1 MLSEDDLFA
10 RIIKVK
16 NLKENCFK
24 YLEERSKELLTQKII
39 FALSELTAEKMGP
52 VKLSEI
58 AQKTTGINDKLKQDL
73 VRLTIEK
80 SLLKCGLVEKLKYAP
95 NDVRYI
101 LTAYRFQKIKEIDSF
116 RGESSEPMGD
126 VFELPKSSWQIP
138 DEFYILLAKKH
149 GYEESLKKLH
159 SDYDADLIPRG
170 KYENLNN
177 DYTKSLSLIREKLD
191 SSTLFLKHWWL
202 QNHEVYDNSWFSF
215 I

>member
-10 RIIKVK
+10 RILKVK

-24 YLEERSKELLTQKII
+24 YLEESSKELLTQKII
-39 FALSELTAEKMGP
+39 FAISELTAEKMGP

-80 SLLKCGLVEKLKYAP
+80 SLLKCGLVEKLRYAP

-116 RGESSEPMGD
+116 RGDSSEPIGD
-126 VFELPKSSWQIP
+126 VFELPKSSWPIP
-138 DEFYILLAKKH
+138 DEFYLLLAKKY
-149 GYEESLKKLH
+149 GYEQSLKKLH
-159 SDYDADLIPRG
+159 TDYDDDLIPRG
-170 KYENLNN
+170 QYENLNN
-177 DYTKSLSLIREKLD
+177 DYTKSLNQVREKLD
-191 SSTLFLKHWWL
+191 SKYSALETLVVEK
-202 QNHEVYDNSWFSF
+202 S
-215 I
+215 

>member
-1 MLSEDDLFA
+1 LLSEDDLFT

-24 YLEERSKELLTQKII
+24 YLEESSKELLTQKIL
-39 FALSELTAEKMGP
+39 FAISELTAEKMGP
-52 VKLSEI
+52 VKLAEI

-116 RGESSEPMGD
+116 RGDSSESIGD
-126 VFELPKSSWQIP
+126 VFELPKSTWPIP
-138 DEFYILLAKKH
+138 DEFYLLLAKKY
-149 GYEESLKKLH
+149 GYEQSLKKLH
-159 SDYDADLIPRG
+159 LDYDADLIPRG
-170 KYENLNN
+170 QYENLNN
-177 DYTKSLSLIREKLD
+177 DYTKSLNSIREKLD
-191 SSTLFLKHWWL
+191 SKYSSLEKLVIV
-202 QNHEVYDNSWFSF
+202 ES
-215 I
+215 

>member
-1 MLSEDDLFA
+1 MLSEEDLFA
-10 RIIKVK
+10 RILKVK

-24 YLEERSKELLTQKII
+24 YLEESSKELLTQKIL

-58 AQKTTGINDKLKQDL
+58 ALKTTGQSDKLKQDI
-73 VRLTIEK
+73 VRLTLEK

-116 RGESSEPMGD
+116 RGDSSEPIGD
-126 VFELPKSSWQIP
+126 VFELPKSTWPIP
-138 DEFYILLAKKH
+138 DEFYLLLAKKY
-149 GYEESLKKLH
+149 GYEQSINKLH
-159 SDYDADLIPRG
+159 LDFDADLIPRG

-177 DYTKSLSLIREKLD
+177 KYIKSLNMIREKLD
-191 SSTLFLKHWWL
+191 TKYSALEAL
-202 QNHEVYDNSWFSF
+202 V
-215 I
+215 IA

>member
-24 YLEERSKELLTQKII
+24 YLEESSKELLTQKII

-52 VKLSEI
+52 VKLAEI
-58 AQKTTGINDKLKQDL
+58 AQKTTGKNDKLKQDL

-80 SLLKCGLVEKLKYAP
+80 SLLKCGLVEKLRYAP

-116 RGESSEPMGD
+116 RGDSSEPIGD
-126 VFELPKSSWQIP
+126 VFELPKSSWPIP
-138 DEFYILLAKKH
+138 DEFYLLLARKY

-159 SDYDADLIPRG
+159 SDFDDDLIPRG
-170 KYENLNN
+170 QYENLNN
-177 DYTKSLSLIREKLD
+177 YYTKLLDIISEKLD
-191 SSTLFLKHWWL
+191 SKYSALETLVVA
-202 QNHEVYDNSWFSF
+202 ES
-215 I
+215 

>member
-1 MLSEDDLFA
+1 LLSEEDLFA
-10 RIIKVK
+10 RILKVK

-24 YLEERSKELLTQKII
+24 YLEESSKALLTQKII

-58 AQKTTGINDKLKQDL
+58 AQKTTGQNDKSKQDL

-80 SLLKCGLVEKLKYAP
+80 SLLRCGLVEKLKYAP

-116 RGESSEPMGD
+116 RGDSSEPIGD
-126 VFELPKSSWQIP
+126 VFELPKSSWPIP
-138 DEFYILLAKKH
+138 DEFYLLLAKKY

-159 SDYDADLIPRG
+159 SDFDNDLIPRG
-170 KYENLNN
+170 KYETLNN
-177 DYTKSLSLIREKLD
+177 DYSKLLKMIREKLD
-191 SSTLFLKHWWL
+191 SKYSALETLVVA
-202 QNHEVYDNSWFSF
+202 ES
-215 I
+215 

>member
-24 YLEERSKELLTQKII
+24 YLEESSKELLTQKII
-39 FALSELTAEKMGP
+39 YAISELTSEKMGP
-52 VKLSEI
+52 VKLAEI
-58 AQKTTGINDKLKQDL
+58 ALKTTGVNDKLKQDL

-101 LTAYRFQKIKEIDSF
+101 LTAYRFQKIKEVDSF
-116 RGESSEPMGD
+116 RGDSSEPIGD
-126 VFELPKSSWQIP
+126 VFELPKSTWPIP
-138 DEFYILLAKKH
+138 DEFYLLLARKY

-159 SDYDADLIPRG
+159 TDYDAELIPRG
-170 KYENLNN
+170 QYENLNN
-177 DYTKSLSLIREKLD
+177 YYTKILDIIREKLD
-191 SSTLFLKHWWL
+191 SKYSSLEKLVIV
-202 QNHEVYDNSWFSF
+202 ES
-215 I
+215 

>member
-1 MLSEDDLFA
+1 MLSEDDLFT

-24 YLEERSKELLTQKII
+24 YLEESSKELLTQKIL
-39 FALSELTAEKMGP
+39 FAISELTAEKMGP
-52 VKLSEI
+52 VKLAEI

-116 RGESSEPMGD
+116 RGDSSESIGD
-126 VFELPKSSWQIP
+126 VFELPKSTWPIP
-138 DEFYILLAKKH
+138 DEFYLLLAKKY
-149 GYEESLKKLH
+149 GYEQSLKKLH
-159 SDYDADLIPRG
+159 LDYDADLIPRG
-170 KYENLNN
+170 QYENLNN
-177 DYTKSLSLIREKLD
+177 DYTKSLNQIREKLD
-191 SSTLFLKHWWL
+191 SKYSTLETLVVT
-202 QNHEVYDNSWFSF
+202 ES
-215 I
+215 